1 MGSKQTHFLRN
12 TRIPFKGRGRV
23 GNRATEKCS
32 RGLGSVTNTYSSI
45 ARFNAPSLDTTKH
58 KQNHQ
63 LLKLVWGVGAGGGG
77 ERAFGWKS
85 TEESWLQFLRVRTA
99 SPRETVCAKNPCP
112 ETEG

>member
-1 MGSKQTHFLRN
+1 MDSKQTHFLRN

-45 ARFNAPSLDTTKH
+45 ARFNAPSPDATKH

-63 LLKLVWGVGAGGGG
+63 LPKLVWG
-77 ERAFGWKS
+77 ERTFGWKS
-85 TEESWLQFLRVRTA
+85 AEESWLQFLRVRTA
-99 SPRETVCAKNPCP
+99 SPREKVCAKNPCP

>member
-45 ARFNAPSLDTTKH
+45 ARFNAPSPDTTKH

-77 ERAFGWKS
+77 GGKS
-85 TEESWLQFLRVRTA
+85 VRLEKHGRKLVAIFKGAHCIAT
-99 SPRETVCAKNPCP
+99 
-112 ETEG
+112 

>member
-45 ARFNAPSLDTTKH
+45 ARFNAPSPDATKH

-63 LLKLVWGVGAGGGG
+63 LLKLVWGVGGGG
-77 ERAFGWKS
+77 K
-85 TEESWLQFLRVRTA
+85 RVRLEKHGRKLVAIFKGAHCIAT
-99 SPRETVCAKNPCP
+99 
-112 ETEG
+112 

>member
-1 MGSKQTHFLRN
+1 MGSKQIHFLRN

-45 ARFNAPSLDTTKH
+45 ARFNAPSPDATKH

-63 LLKLVWGVGAGGGG
+63 LLKLVWGVGGG
-77 ERAFGWKS
+77 KS
-85 TEESWLQFLRVRTA
+85 VRLEKHGRKLVAIFKGAHCIAT
-99 SPRETVCAKNPCP
+99 
-112 ETEG
+112 

>member
-1 MGSKQTHFLRN
+1 MWVANKHISLETLGFHLRE
-12 TRIPFKGRGRV
+12 GGGWV
-23 GNRATEKCS
+23 TEPRKKCS

-45 ARFNAPSLDTTKH
+45 ARFNAPSPDATKH

-63 LLKLVWGVGAGGGG
+63 LPKLVWG

-99 SPRETVCAKNPCP
+99 SPREKVCAKNPCP

>member
-1 MGSKQTHFLRN
+1 MWVANKHISLETLGFHLCFYKNPLHQT
-12 TRIPFKGRGRV
+12 TERGN
-23 GNRATEKCS
+23 G
-32 RGLGSVTNTYSSI
+32 GG
-45 ARFNAPSLDTTKH
+45 
-58 KQNHQ
+58 
-63 LLKLVWGVGAGGGG
+63 GGGGGG

>member
-45 ARFNAPSLDTTKH
+45 ARFNAPSPDTTKH

-77 ERAFGWKS
+77 KS
-85 TEESWLQFLRVRTA
+85 VRLEKHGRKLVAIFKGAHCIAT
-99 SPRETVCAKNPCP
+99 
-112 ETEG
+112 